1 MALTGDVLQAHLQN
15 LDAAVHELPT
25 SEGDHFLVG
34 FTGMADASADAAGA
48 DDRCWIED
56 RVLALLE
63 RRGLASLAKGEV

>member
-34 FTGMADASADAAGA
+34 FTGMADAIADDAGA
-48 DDRCWIED
+48 DDRCWVED
-56 RVLALLE
+56 QALAMLE
-63 RRGLASLAKGEV
+63 RRGLVSLAEGEA